1 MIATLV
7 VSAKSPT
14 AYSSTTASD
23 RGPTKKFT
31 GLIAASFHENTH
43 LCAAIAAIHE
53 LIQLDLG
60 VYERCPR
67 HRIVIKAVHL
77 ILELGCSLIVRRE
90 ARPERFLIVSCNLGL
105 VTHDFGFEQGVQGVL
120 LADL

>member
-67 HRIVIKAVHL
+67 DRIVIEAIHL
-77 ILELGCSLIVRRE
+77 ILEIGCSIIVR
-90 ARPERFLIVSCNLGL
+90 
-105 VTHDFGFEQGVQGVL
+105 
-120 LADL
+120 